1 MPNAENIVCQSKE
14 KMREN
19 GLKGAAI
26 TNAKRRQKKMWRDE
40 LQLMMSLPISRA
52 EKGKVTKEA
61 NKLLSIEKAKAIK
74 DFSGKNTTVQTQILL
89 KLTQMAMGGNLKAM
103 EFIATLTGDYKQQV
117 DITSSSDVKITNK
130 VDDLADNLFGDDD

>member
-1 MPNAENIVCQSKE
+1 MPNAENIAVKPHE
-14 KMREN
+14 KRVEDSR
-19 GLKGAAI
+19 KGGI
-26 TNAKRRQKKMWRDE
+26 KSGKVRKQRKQWRDE

-52 EKGKVTKEA
+52 EKGKLTKEA
-61 NKLLSIEKAKAIK
+61 NKLLSIDKAKAIK

>member
-1 MPNAENIVCQSKE
+1 MPNAENIAIKPYE
-14 KMREN
+14 KRVEDSR
-19 GLKGAAI
+19 KGGI
-26 TNAKRRQKKMWRDE
+26 KSGKVRKQRKQWRDE

-52 EKGKVTKEA
+52 EKGKLTKEA
-61 NKLLSIEKAKAIK
+61 NKLLSIDKAKAIK